1 MDTRIS
7 SAAALAPTLA
17 LNLSLRVSLSLT
29 LCLALT
35 AAMAMATDAVAA
47 ASAPPA
53 VLDLQVTEPR
63 AFGWQVGDVLHR
75 RVLLQ
80 VPPGWVLDVRTLPR
94 PVGQAG
100 PQAGAV
106 VLRQL
111 AWGDAARTQL
121 DLQYQVLQSP
131 PALRTFEL
139 PALALS
145 FDAVT
150 PAPGAGSARP
160 EAAAAVSAAA
170 APSAAPA
177 ASAPGS
183 AADPAV
189 RAAPEAAGTPAH
201 GTRQELR
208 LAAFPVLVGPL
219 TPEPPPTLTAL
230 GDLRPDAGTPAL
242 DEATPG
248 WRAAAGLALAAVAAL
263 FLLAEPAVRRWRWR
277 RQQPFAQAW
286 RAVRSLPADRGDAT
300 ALDAAFRHLHAA
312 LNAHAGRVM
321 TAQAAPRWLAADA
334 LLAPEQPRL
343 ERFFAASQA
352 RFFGV
357 AGATGDAAELLDLA
371 RRLAER
377 EAAR

>member
-1 MDTRIS
+1 VNLRIS
-7 SAAALAPTLA
+7 SAAAALA
-17 LNLSLRVSLSLT
+17 LA
-29 LCLALT
+29 LALAAGT
-35 AAMAMATDAVAA
+35 ATGAATP
-47 ASAPPA
+47 ASA

-75 RVLLQ
+75 RVVLQ
-80 VPPGWVLDVRTLPR
+80 VPPGWVLDARTLPR

-111 AWGDAARTQL
+111 SWGDAARTQL

-145 FDAVT
+145 FDAI
-150 PAPGAGSARP
+150 APGGDTDPVRP
-160 EAAAAVSAAA
+160 EAAPVASAV
-170 APSAAPA
+170 PSAQAPGSGVVAETGAGGGAGGGRDASPA
-177 ASAPGS
+177 AS
-183 AADPAV
+183 
-189 RAAPEAAGTPAH
+189 AAPEAAGTPAH

-230 GDLRPDAGTPAL
+230 GDLRPDAVAPAL
-242 DEATPG
+242 DEATPAQ
-248 WRAAAGLALAAVAAL
+248 RAGVGLALAAVAAS
-263 FLLAEPAVRRWRWR
+263 FLWAEPAVRRWRWR
-277 RQQPFAQAW
+277 RRQPFAQAW
-286 RAVRSLPADRGDAT
+286 RAIRTLPADSRDAA
-300 ALDAAFRHLHAA
+300 ALEAAFRHLHAA

-321 TAQAAPRWLAADA
+321 TAQAAPPWLAGDA

-357 AGATGDAAELLDLA
+357 AGPTGDAAELLDLA
-371 RRLAER
+371 RRLSER